1 MEVISKP
8 IDDLIPY
15 INNPKKHPD
24 TQVDKIAS
32 SIKNYG
38 FTVPVVVDGQNEII
52 MGHGR
57 LQAARKLG
65 LAEVPCIVRDD
76 LSEAQVK
83 ALRIADN
90 KVSESEWDIELLL
103 LELEEIEDFTG
114 FALDEI
120 QDLSGDDKE
129 IIEDEV
135 PEPPDEPVTKS
146 GDLWILGRHRLL
158 CGDSTKAEDVERL
171 MDGKKA
177 DMVFT
182 SPPYNANAKTG
193 EGDVFQSKKSVAM
206 YQGVFDDNLPSD
218 EYIGVAKKA
227 LENCFSVTDGYIFWN
242 VSYNANSRFE
252 YIRQIEDKLEYLIE
266 QVCWKKT
273 SAIPLKGSMR
283 RAWEPVYVFSVK
295 GNVLDGDAVVSNVW
309 DISNTHSQYKN
320 HKACF
325 PVGLPTKGIEAVKK
339 KNGIVV
345 DVFGGTGTTLIAA
358 EQLNRICYMMEIDPK
373 YCDVIVERW
382 ENLTGQKAELSG

>member
-38 FTVPVVVDGQNEII
+38 FTVPVVVDGRNEII

-90 KVSESEWDIELLL
+90 KVSESEWDIEILL

-114 FALDEI
+114 FDLDEI

-129 IIEDEV
+129 VIEDEV
-135 PEPPDEPVTKS
+135 PEPPDEPITKL
-146 GDLWILGRHRLL
+146 GDLWLLGRHRLL

-177 DMVFT
+177 HMCFT
-182 SPPYNANAKTG
+182 DPPYNVSIGTIKHPKFKQREIENDSMKPDDFWDFCTG
-193 EGDVFQSKKSVAM
+193 YTASIRDNVIGCVYIAGAQGPNGRIMFCVADELMHCSTTIIWNKDQFTLGRGKYHNRYEPIWFGWVESGNRFSKER
-206 YQGVFDDNLPSD
+206 NL
-218 EYIGVAKKA
+218 V
-227 LENCFSVTDGYIFWN
+227 
-242 VSYNANSRFE
+242 
-252 YIRQIEDKLEYLIE
+252 
-266 QVCWKKT
+266 
-273 SAIPLKGSMR
+273 
-283 RAWEPVYVFSVK
+283 
-295 GNVLDGDAVVSNVW
+295 NVW
-309 DISNTHSQYKN
+309 DIPRPQKSDLHPTMK
-320 HKACF
+320 
-325 PVGLPTKGIEAVKK
+325 PVTLVARALGDASMPTDMVL
-339 KNGIVV
+339 
-345 DVFGGTGTTLIAA
+345 DLFGGSGSTLIAA
-358 EQLNRICYMMEIDPK
+358 EQLNRICYMMELDPK

-382 ENLTGQKAELSG
+382 ENLTGQKAELSR